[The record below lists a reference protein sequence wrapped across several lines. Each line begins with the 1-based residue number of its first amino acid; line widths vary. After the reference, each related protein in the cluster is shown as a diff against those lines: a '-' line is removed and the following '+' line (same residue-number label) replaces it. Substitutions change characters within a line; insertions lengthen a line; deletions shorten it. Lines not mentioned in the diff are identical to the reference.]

1 MPAYEYQCVDCG
13 CREKRVGGLDDHT
26 AICMDCGSLMLRL
39 DDDIFSPYFKD
50 NRNHA
55 RASLLELKAS
65 GLSADKSL
73 NDSSNGLSVCS
84 SELCLEG
91 Q

>member
-13 CREKRVGGLDDHT
+13 CREKRVAGLDDHT
-26 AICMDCGSLMLRL
+26 AVCIQCGSLMLRL

-50 NRNHA
+50 HRND
-55 RASLLELKAS
+55 L
-65 GLSADKSL
+65 
-73 NDSSNGLSVCS
+73 SNGLSVLS
-84 SELCLEG
+84 SEMFLEG